1 MNISDFSSVID
12 WLKLWRYFQPILGH
26 FGIENYA
33 WKLAM
38 VQNVREYCRFFL
50 YYFLGP
56 NYANTSNSHTTY
68 IILLKFCQNLC
79 LLRCLKFNLKLVSN
93 FTPSISTIAKT
104 EFSLGLV
111 KLRALLDLR
120 LSTESTFLISSPS
133 LLHALAKLEKKKCF
147 KWFSSQKKIFI
158 FFWIEDRVK

>member
-1 MNISDFSSVID
+1 MNISDFSNVII
-12 WLKLWRYFQPILGH
+12 WPKLWRYFHTNIETFWHRILSMKTRYGS
-26 FGIENYA
+26 
-33 WKLAM
+33 KC
-38 VQNVREYCRFFL
+38 VRILPNIL

-68 IILLKFCQNLC
+68 IKLLKFRQNLC

-93 FTPSISTIAKT
+93 FTPSISAIAKA

-111 KLRALLDLR
+111 KLRTLLDLR

-133 LLHALAKLEKKKCF
+133 LLHDLATL
-147 KWFSSQKKIFI
+147 WDHLRTTNDS
-158 FFWIEDRVK
+158 

>member
-1 MNISDFSSVID
+1 MNISDFSSVIV
-12 WLKLWRYFQPILGH
+12 WPKLWRYFQPILGH

-68 IILLKFCQNLC
+68 IKLLKFRQNLC

-93 FTPSISTIAKT
+93 FTPSISAIAKA

-111 KLRALLDLR
+111 KLRTLLDLR

-133 LLHALAKLEKKKCF
+133 LLHDLATL
-147 KWFSSQKKIFI
+147 WDHLRTTNDS
-158 FFWIEDRVK
+158 